1 MAACSLC
8 GADVIYASTAASN
21 GKKSMMVVADVR
33 GQCWFEKGTDHKGRT
48 KNLLVVASREHPRPE
63 RGRFFRQ
70 HTFDCAPYKAKK
82 AIEAALKRAAT
93 AKESSE

>member
-1 MAACSLC
+1 MAKCSLC
-8 GADVIYASTAASN
+8 QAEVIYASTAASE

-48 KNLLVVASREHPRPE
+48 KNLLVVASKEHPRPA

-70 HTFDCAPYKAKK
+70 HSFDCKPYKAKK
-82 AIEAALKRAAT
+82 EIEAALKRAAA
-93 AKESSE
+93 AKESDQ